1 MPDTMNESSMQ
12 YRGDLIISLMYVTPD
27 QAAGGK
33 KSKSK
38 SKKSK
43 GAADSL
49 GEIHAM
55 IKSASNLTA
64 VRSNGTSDPFVK
76 G

>member
-1 MPDTMNESSMQ
+1 MPETMSESSMQ
-12 YRGDLIISLMYVTPD
+12 YRGDLVVSLMYVTPD
-27 QAAGGK
+27 QALATK

-43 GAADSL
+43 VAADAL

-55 IKSASNLTA
+55 IMSAKNLTA
-64 VRSNGTSDPFVK
+64 ARSNGTSDPFVK
-76 G
+76 A

>member
-1 MPDTMNESSMQ
+1 MPDTMNESAMQ
-12 YRGDLIISLMYVTPD
+12 YKGDLIISLMYITPD

-43 GAADSL
+43 AAAEAL
-49 GEIHAM
+49 GEIHCLVKA
-55 IKSASNLTA
+55 ANNLTA